1 MIVANNLGIS
11 VYFNTRALK
20 DEVDFC
26 NSDYTN
32 VSFNLNPTLTL
43 SFPDNYIM
51 ATNTLQI
58 KDINIDGYPDILL
71 PLTIPNSQISN
82 VSIYLNFDAQS
93 FGTNSQYKLPT

>member
-1 MIVANNLGIS
+1 MSNFILILDYNGVIDMIVANSTGIN

-43 SFPDNYIM
+43 
-51 ATNTLQI
+51 
-58 KDINIDGYPDILL
+58 
-71 PLTIPNSQISN
+71 
-82 VSIYLNFDAQS
+82 
-93 FGTNSQYKLPT
+93 